1 MKSEEVMKI
10 FTRGEKQPKLF
21 IIQYSL
27 FITRIKDG
35 NLMAKKKILLIY
47 TGGTIGMKK
56 TSHGYTPAQGF
67 IEEAL
72 NSIPDMSRADFPKWD
87 LYEMSP
93 LLDSSNMTVKEWNII
108 ATVICKE
115 YENYSGFV
123 VLHGTDT
130 MAYTASALSFMLS
143 GLDKPVVLTGS
154 QIPLAEIRSDG
165 KDNLIASILIAADGV
180 AREVCLYFSG
190 KLLRGNRAMK
200 MSADGLVAFDSPNYP
215 HLADVG
221 ISIKYNTSVLLK
233 RKKRSSTQ
241 LRLVPFSEVP
251 IGVIKVFPGI
261 QFGLFEQIMTEKLS
275 GIVLETF
282 GAGNIPCGGDELLP
296 IIKKAFNS
304 GTVITVCSQC
314 PAGTVVLG
322 AYETSSSLKAAG
334 AVSGRDMTTEAAVAK
349 LYYLFSL
356 GISKDEIK
364 RMMEINLFGELS
376 DYTESEKE

>member
-1 MKSEEVMKI
+1 MK
-10 FTRGEKQPKLF
+10 
-21 IIQYSL
+21 
-27 FITRIKDG
+27 
-35 NLMAKKKILLIY
+35 NKKVLIIY

-56 TSHGYTPAQGF
+56 TECGYTPAEGF
-67 IEEAL
+67 FEEAL
-72 NSIPDMSRADFPKWD
+72 NSIPDMSRPDFPKWD

-93 LLDSSNMTVKEWNII
+93 LLDSSNMTVKEWNGI
-108 ATVICKE
+108 ASVIFNE
-115 YENYSGFV
+115 YEKYSGFV

-130 MAYTASALSFMLS
+130 MAYTASALSFILS

-154 QIPLAEIRSDG
+154 QIPLSEIRSDG
-165 KDNLIASILIAADGV
+165 KDNLIASIIIAAEGV

-221 ISIKYNTSVLLK
+221 ITIKYNTPALLK
-233 RKKRSSTQ
+233 GYANKGATLKY
-241 LRLVPFSEVP
+241 VPFSEIP
-251 IGVIKVFPGI
+251 IGVIKIFPGI
-261 QFGLFEQIMTEKLS
+261 QFSLFEQIMTEKLS

-304 GTVITVCSQC
+304 GTVIAVCSQC
-314 PAGTVVLG
+314 PSGTVVLG

-334 AVSGRDMTTEAAVAK
+334 AVSGHDMTTEAAVAK

-356 GISKDEIK
+356 GIPRDEIK
-364 RMMEINLFGELS
+364 AMMEINLCGELT
-376 DYTESEKE
+376 DYRD